1 METVSLADQ
10 VKCTSDTEKRN
21 AQVAGAMARGLPLLE
36 KQEAHGRRLAIV
48 GGGPSVIDHLDDL
61 RGYDDIWCV
70 NGALGWLL
78 ENGVKPTGYVAIDPE
93 AIMAQYLQN
102 PPEDITYYIG
112 SVCDPATF
120 DALKDRK
127 VILFHP
133 LMDDMPL
140 VDGKAV
146 IGGGPTVL
154 TRAPQLAYRLGY
166 RDVHLF
172 GADSSYEF
180 GIHHIYDAPMD
191 PILRVS
197 LDDIIYE
204 TSGVFLHQVAY
215 FQQILHWFQSK
226 GANFEIHG
234 RGLGPAILKAK
245 MHTTE
250 EAIEKADRE
259 QKLTELTA
267 LHDDGIEGVVSR
279 EARELRAAI

>member
-1 METVSLADQ
+1 MKPISLAEQ
-10 VKCTSDTEKRN
+10 IKCTSDAEKRN
-21 AQVAGAMARGLPLLE
+21 AQVASAMARGLPLLE

-48 GGGPSVIDHLDDL
+48 GGGPSVIDYLDEL
-61 RGYDDIWCV
+61 GGYDDIWCV
-70 NGALGWLL
+70 NGALDWLI
-78 ENGVKPTGYVAIDPE
+78 ENGIKPTGYVAIDPE
-93 AIMAQYLQN
+93 AIMAQYLQK

-120 DALKDRK
+120 DALKGRN
-127 VILFHP
+127 VVLFHP

-140 VDGKAV
+140 VDSKAV

-172 GADSSYEF
+172 GADSSYES

-191 PILRVS
+191 PIVRVS
-197 LDDIIYE
+197 LDDVIYE

-234 RGLGPAILKAK
+234 RGLGPDLLRAK
-245 MHTTE
+245 MHTEEEITE
-250 EAIEKADRE
+250 RINSNRKLVSGAVQMADNVEAFG
-259 QKLTELTA
+259 LTE
-267 LHDDGIEGVVSR
+267 R
-279 EARELRAAI
+279 EVA